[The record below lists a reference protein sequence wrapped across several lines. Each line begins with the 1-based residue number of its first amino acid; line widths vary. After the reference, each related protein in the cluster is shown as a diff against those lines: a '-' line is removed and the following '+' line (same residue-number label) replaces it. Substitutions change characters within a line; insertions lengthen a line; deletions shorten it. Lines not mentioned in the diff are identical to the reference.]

1 MENSNITEEQREI
14 VHFTSEGV
22 IPTTSAVPDIADL
35 NTDYLSMTAREDRIH
50 SVIDFLSRPVA
61 LKTASWGSSV
71 VPETSAAQL
80 YTANFPEVLIANNM
94 IKEKLSGFVGLRATL
109 VVKVQVNSQPFQQGR
124 LMLQYFPYAQY
135 MPNRVA
141 LVNSTLQGRS
151 GCPRVDLDLSV
162 GTEIEMRIPYVSPHT
177 YFNLITGQG
186 SFGAI
191 YLNVYSQL
199 RDQVSG
205 TGSVEYTVWA
215 HLENVDVQ
223 YPTGAN
229 IYTGS
234 APNYHNLAA
243 RLASGQ
249 MTEQEVIQM
258 YKKKT
263 FNQKPAKI
271 FAQSGFELSQLASNH
286 SPSKGVGQIS
296 EGLSTLSRIP
306 IIGNMF
312 TRPAWISSAAS
323 NIFRMLGFSKP
334 TMQGLPSEDKLR
346 TQVRMANYDGADASH
361 KLALSSQNAIE
372 TKPGLS
378 GTTSDEM
385 ALSHVTSIP
394 NFWDN
399 FSWPSTGG
407 NAAPGTVLWSNFVTP
422 MKIKAFSSTITDRF
436 RTTHLGYVANSFG
449 LWRGSL
455 VYTFKFVKT
464 QYHSGRLRIS
474 FIPFYYNSTI
484 STGTPDVSKSYQ
496 KIVDLRKST
505 EVTFTVPYVS
515 TRPWMYC
522 IRPDSSWLGT
532 NSAKMYN
539 CVTGIIRVEVLNTLV
554 AAQNVFSSIDTIV
567 EVSGGPDLT
576 FANPTCPSYLP
587 YSGTL
592 TAATDQA
599 RKEQAAQEYENA
611 TVRPQAQM
619 SMGANEAIQREDAQ
633 HGQHPSTIDTQTI
646 DANWSPEANCTGE
659 KILSI
664 RQLIKRFGKV
674 HGSDITLNNNATKD
688 ALILAPFS
696 MMAAPTSVGS
706 TRRMTQLDYYY
717 YLYAFWRGSM
727 RYKLISETTSDP
739 ATQGRKAS
747 DFAWDIQMFSSLQD
761 TMNSLIT
768 FFSATANTVIDFL
781 SNNSVK
787 NSLGS
792 NIVVEQS
799 LEGLVEF
806 EVPYYNIS
814 HISPATQFSAN
825 GGALTMDDMFKGH
838 IPPCVVTLRPRTA
851 PSNTNQVYTT
861 MWKAPGDDFTLS
873 YIVGVP
879 VLANISR
886 S

>member
-71 VPETSAAQL
+71 VPETAAAQL

-124 LMLQYFPYAQY
+124 LMLQYYPYAQY

-378 GTTSDEM
+378 GTTTDEM

-399 FSWPSTGG
+399 FAWPSTGS

-592 TAATDQA
+592 AAATEQA
-599 RKEQAAQEYENA
+599 KKEQAAQEYENA

-674 HGSDITLNNNATKD
+674 HGSDITLNNNAAKD

-727 RYKLISETTSDP
+727 RYKLISETTADP

-768 FFSATANTVIDFL
+768 FFSATTNTVIDFL

-814 HISPATQFSAN
+814 HISPATQFATN
-825 GGALTMDDMFKGH
+825 GGALTMDAMFKGH

-851 PSNTNQVYTT
+851 PGNTNQVYTT

>member
-22 IPTTSAVPDIADL
+22 IPTTSAVPDIIDL
-35 NTDYLSMTAREDRIH
+35 NTDYLSMTARENRTH

-61 LKTASWGSSV
+61 LTTDSWGSSV
-71 VPETSAAQL
+71 VPETAAAQL

-94 IKEKLSGFVGLRATL
+94 IKEKLAGFVGLRATL

-124 LMLQYFPYAQY
+124 LLLQYFPYAQY

-162 GTEIEMRIPYVSPHT
+162 GTEIEMRIPYVSPHA

-234 APNYHNLAA
+234 APNFQTLAE
-243 RLASGQ
+243 RLATGQ
-249 MTEQEVIQM
+249 MTEQEVVQM

-263 FNQKPAKI
+263 FSHKPARI

-286 SPSKGVGQIS
+286 APSRGIGQIS

-306 IIGNMF
+306 IIGNVF
-312 TRPAWISSAAS
+312 TRPAWISTAAS

-334 TMQGLPSEDKLR
+334 TLQGLPSEDKLR

-378 GTTSDEM
+378 GTSSDEM
-385 ALSHVTSIP
+385 AISHVASIP

-399 FSWPSTGG
+399 FSWPSTGST
-407 NAAPGTVLWSNFVTP
+407 AAPGTVLWTNYVTP
-422 MKIKAFSSTITDRF
+422 MKIKPYSSTITDRF
-436 RTTHLGYVANSFG
+436 RTTHLGYLANSFG

-522 IRPDSSWLGT
+522 IRPESSWLGT
-532 NSAKMYN
+532 NSAQMYN
-539 CVTGIIRVEVLNTLV
+539 SVTGIVRVEVLNTLV
-554 AAQNVFSSIDTIV
+554 AAQNVYSAIDTIV
-567 EVSGGPDLT
+567 EISGGPDLT
-576 FANPTCPSYLP
+576 FANPTCPSYIP
-587 YSGTL
+587 YSGAL
-592 TAATDQA
+592 TALSEQA
-599 RKEQAAQEYENA
+599 KKEQAAQEYEND
-611 TVRPQAQM
+611 TVRPLAQM

-674 HGSDITLNNNATKD
+674 NGSELTLNASTTD
-688 ALILAPFS
+688 AIILAPFS
-696 MMAAPTSVGS
+696 MMAAPTTVGS

-727 RYKLISETTSDP
+727 RYKLISETTNNIST
-739 ATQGRKAS
+739 AGRQAS
-747 DFAWDIQMFSSLQD
+747 KFAWDVQMFSSLQD
-761 TMNSLIT
+761 TMNSLIS
-768 FFSATANTVIDFL
+768 FFSTTTEIVIDFL

-792 NIVVEQS
+792 NIIVDQT
-799 LEGLVEF
+799 LEGVVEF

-814 HISPATQFSAN
+814 HISPATQFSSN
-825 GGALTMDDMFKGH
+825 GGALTMDAMFKGH
-838 IPPCVVTLRPRTA
+838 IPPCAVTLRPRTA
-851 PSNTNQVYTT
+851 PAANNAIFTT
-861 MWKAPGDDFTLS
+861 MWKAPGDDYTDRKS
-873 YIVGVP
+873 VV
-879 VLANISR
+879 
-886 S
+886 

>member
-407 NAAPGTVLWSNFVTP
+407 NAAPGTVLWSNYVTP
-422 MKIKAFSSTITDRF
+422 MKIKAFSSTIADRF

-599 RKEQAAQEYENA
+599 KKEQAAQEYENA

-814 HISPATQFSAN
+814 HISPATQFSEN
-825 GGALTMDDMFKGH
+825 GGALTMENMFKGH
-838 IPPCVVTLRPRTA
+838 IPDRKSVV
-851 PSNTNQVYTT
+851 
-861 MWKAPGDDFTLS
+861 
-873 YIVGVP
+873 
-879 VLANISR
+879 
-886 S
+886 

>member
-422 MKIKAFSSTITDRF
+422 MKIKAFSTTIADRF

-532 NSAKMYN
+532 NSDKMYN

-592 TAATDQA
+592 AAATEQA
-599 RKEQAAQEYENA
+599 KKEQAAQEYENA

-674 HGSDITLNNNATKD
+674 HGSDITLNNNAAKD

-696 MMAAPTSVGS
+696 MMAPPTSVGS

-727 RYKLISETTSDP
+727 RYKLISETTADP

-747 DFAWDIQMFSSLQD
+747 NFAWDIQMFSSLQD

-768 FFSATANTVIDFL
+768 FFSATTNTVIDFL

-814 HISPATQFSAN
+814 HISPATQFATN
-825 GGALTMDDMFKGH
+825 GGALTMDAMFKGH

-851 PSNTNQVYTT
+851 PGNTNQVYTT

>member
-35 NTDYLSMTAREDRIH
+35 NTDYLSMTVREDRIH

-61 LKTASWGSSV
+61 LKTDSWSSSI

-135 MPNRVA
+135 MPQRVA

-205 TGSVEYTVWA
+205 SGSVEYTVWA

-243 RLASGQ
+243 RLASGL

-286 SPSKGVGQIS
+286 APSKGVGQIS

-407 NAAPGTVLWSNFVTP
+407 GASPGTVLWSNFVTP
-422 MKIKAFSSTITDRF
+422 MKIKAYSSTITDRF
-436 RTTHLGYVANSFG
+436 RTTHMGYVANSFG

-455 VYTFKFVKT
+455 IYTFKFVKT

-496 KIVDLRKST
+496 KIVDLRKAT

-522 IRPDSSWLGT
+522 IRPESSWLGT
-532 NSAKMYN
+532 NNAKMYN

-592 TAATDQA
+592 TALSDEAK
-599 RKEQAAQEYENA
+599 KEQAAQEYENA
-611 TVRPQAQM
+611 TGRPHAQM

-674 HGSDITLNNNATKD
+674 HGSDITLNNNTVKD

-696 MMAAPTSVGS
+696 QMSAPTTVGS
-706 TRRMTQLDYYY
+706 VRRMTQLDYYY

-747 DFAWDIQMFSSLQD
+747 NFAWDIQMFSSLQD
-761 TMNSLIT
+761 TMNNLIN
-768 FFSATANTVIDFL
+768 FFSGTADIITDFL

-814 HISPATQFSAN
+814 HISPATQFSSN
-825 GGALTMDDMFKGH
+825 GGALNMDAMFKGH

-851 PSNTNQVYTT
+851 PSATNQVYTT